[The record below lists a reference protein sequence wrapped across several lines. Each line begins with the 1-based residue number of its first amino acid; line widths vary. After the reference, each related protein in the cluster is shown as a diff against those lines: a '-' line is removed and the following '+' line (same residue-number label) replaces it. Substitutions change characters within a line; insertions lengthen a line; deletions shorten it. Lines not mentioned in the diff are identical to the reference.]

1 MKRKYKGSLGK
12 ILFFMIA
19 IGVLACLFFV
29 NSNSTQTD
37 NALSVTQKAGGD
49 TEESL
54 EVGGKN
60 GAISLRL
67 NMEVGDT
74 ETLSVTPDSAVIE
87 IEDRY
92 AQYVELQ
99 SDGRTIK
106 ALKATPEEIYVT
118 ASNGSSEE
126 KIFVNITNGSSTQGD
141 ESLQV
146 GGKNG
151 AVNLRLNMEV
161 GDTKTLSVTPDSAV
175 IEIEDRYAQYV
186 ELQSDGRTIKALKAT
201 PEEIYVTASNG
212 SIEEKIFVNITNGS
226 STQGDGPVQVGGK
239 NGAVSLRLNL
249 KVGDTKTLSVT
260 PDSAVIEIEDRY
272 AQYVELQSDGRTIK
286 ALKATPQEIYVTAS
300 NGSSE
305 EKIFVN
311 ITNGSSTQ
319 GDGPVQVGGK
329 NGAANLKL
337 ELQVGETKTL
347 SVTPS
352 NAKIEIDDVYAQ
364 YVELQSDGRTIKAL
378 KATPKEIYITASNG
392 SSEEKIFVNIYGGGL
407 KVNSSRYIALKVGDS
422 VTLDISPEDA
432 EVKTN
437 YTDYIDVDGKKIT
450 AKKYTNDTIYVYVSY
465 GDKSETIQLK
475 ILKDDVV
482 SLKRSQ
488 KLMYGK
494 PYKIETD
501 ETVVEWSSNDETVA
515 TINEYGEITV
525 LKSGKVKIT
534 AKTASGTYITYDF
547 EVEKDGDKEHI
558 SEIESDKKN
567 GSNSKTVL
575 PQTGEH
581 MYLITVAGIILFVVG
596 AIIFKR
602 K

>member
-74 ETLSVTPDSAVIE
+74 E
-87 IEDRY
+87 
-92 AQYVELQ
+92 
-99 SDGRTIK
+99 
-106 ALKATPEEIYVT
+106 
-118 ASNGSSEE
+118 
-126 KIFVNITNGSSTQGD
+126 
-141 ESLQV
+141 
-146 GGKNG
+146 
-151 AVNLRLNMEV
+151 
-161 GDTKTLSVTPDSAV
+161 
-175 IEIEDRYAQYV
+175 
-186 ELQSDGRTIKALKAT
+186 
-201 PEEIYVTASNG
+201 
-212 SIEEKIFVNITNGS
+212 
-226 STQGDGPVQVGGK
+226 
-239 NGAVSLRLNL
+239 
-249 KVGDTKTLSVT
+249 TLSVT

-602 K
+602 KYNNQKIK